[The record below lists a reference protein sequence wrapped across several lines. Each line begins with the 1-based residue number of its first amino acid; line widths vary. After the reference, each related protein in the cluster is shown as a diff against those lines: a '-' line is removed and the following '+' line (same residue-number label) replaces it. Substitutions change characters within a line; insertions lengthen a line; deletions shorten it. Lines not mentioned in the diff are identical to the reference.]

1 MWIHIFIQMLAYGV
15 IFPVGMIFGVRHLS
29 LSP

>member
-15 IFPVGMIFGVRHLS
+15 IFPVGMIFGVG
-29 LSP
+29 SPNPST